1 MIRLF
6 DRCTAPVKVGN
17 KYTCTDHAVHFGAV
31 CVAQNILRVRFGLP
45 VLIKRRDLRFEAG
58 VYIKCTRLLILLSV
72 CQTCS
77 TQKLLA
83 KLSVGGEV
91 AFLVHHGLVTPMVVG
106 FES

>member
-1 MIRLF
+1 MSF
-6 DRCTAPVKVGN
+6 
-17 KYTCTDHAVHFGAV
+17 

-45 VLIKRRDLRFEAG
+45 VLTKRRDLRFEAG

-72 CQTCS
+72 CQTYS

-106 FES
+106 FEPQCSQSGLLFYAEVDWDHVRDHV